1 VTVLVPGQIDPGTGI
16 CVSSPVLGWRKVVVR
31 EVMEDLLG
39 VPVAV
44 LNPTTASALGAARS
58 RGHRD
63 MIMVFFDL
71 GVGCGVV
78 RGGTVLLGADG
89 AAGEIGHIRV
99 AGSLR
104 RCRCGEIG
112 CLETI
117 TSGCRISER
126 VTEVTEGGITRP
138 HGSGGEPGESGRVE
152 SLNGR

>member
-1 VTVLVPGQIDPGTGI
+1 
-16 CVSSPVLGWRKVVVR
+16 VSSPVLGWRKVVVR

-39 VPVAV
+39 VQVAV

-63 MIMVFFDL
+63 VIMVFFDL

-78 RGGTVLLGADG
+78 SGGIVLLRADG
-89 AAGEIGHIRV
+89 VVGEIGHIRV
-99 AGSLR
+99 AGCLR

-117 TSGCRISER
+117 TSGWRVSER
-126 VTEVTEGGITRP
+126 VAEVTGGGYHQATTAR
-138 HGSGGEPGESGRVE
+138 GVRVRGESGRVK
-152 SLNGR
+152 SLNDR